1 MKGVLLL
8 CLMGVRVDK
17 KIIQN
22 FVCPIIDIYEFFFT
36 HGS

>member
-1 MKGVLLL
+1 MEGVLLL

-17 KIIQN
+17 KIIHN
-22 FVCPIIDIYEFFFT
+22 FVCLFIDIYHFVFT